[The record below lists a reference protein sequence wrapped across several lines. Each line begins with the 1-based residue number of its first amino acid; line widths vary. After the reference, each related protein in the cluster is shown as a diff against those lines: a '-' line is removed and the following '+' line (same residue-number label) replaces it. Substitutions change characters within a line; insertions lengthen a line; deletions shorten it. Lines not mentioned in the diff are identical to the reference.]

1 MHNEKQLFLI
11 REWRVDLRGRL
22 LKKCAQLVPPGQ
34 CGNPT
39 LLYKRYHHTSYF
51 LLTNKQQSTNV
62 MAKSQYGNMT
72 KHDKSRNTR
81 NTLSLSHSLTLS
93 LSLDM
98 LNNPKVTLNLTLSL
112 TISLCHSL
120 SLSLSHTHS
129 HNLSISH
136 SINLSFTH
144 SQHAEQLLFS
154 CLCSKVTLPL
164 SHSLTLDM
172 LNRASV
178 VTNRIEKNI

>member
-22 LKKCAQLVPPGQ
+22 PKKCAKLVPPGQ

-81 NTLSLSHSLTLS
+81 NTLSLSDSLTLS
-93 LSLDM
+93 LSRHAEQ
-98 LNNPKVTLNLTLSL
+98 PKSHSVTLNLTLSL

-120 SLSLSHTHS
+120 SLSLTHTLTIS
-129 HNLSISH
+129 QSLILSISH
-136 SINLSFTH
+136 SL
-144 SQHAEQLLFS
+144 
-154 CLCSKVTLPL
+154 TLNMQNNFCFHVYAQKSL
-164 SHSLTLDM
+164 SHSLIHSTL
-172 LNRASV
+172 
-178 VTNRIEKNI
+178 TC

>member
-93 LSLDM
+93 LSRHAEQ
-98 LNNPKVTLNLTLSL
+98 PKSHSVTLNLTLSL

-144 SQHAEQLLFS
+144 SQHAFVFMSML
-154 CLCSKVTLPL
+154 K
-164 SHSLTLDM
+164 SHSPTL
-172 LNRASV
+172 SF
-178 VTNRIEKNI
+178 IQP

>member
-22 LKKCAQLVPPGQ
+22 PKKCAKLVPPGQ

-93 LSLDM
+93 LS
-98 LNNPKVTLNLTLSL
+98 
-112 TISLCHSL
+112 
-120 SLSLSHTHS
+120 
-129 HNLSISH
+129 
-136 SINLSFTH
+136 
-144 SQHAEQLLFS
+144 HAEQLLFS

-164 SHSLTLDM
+164 SHSFNLDM

-178 VTNRIEKNI
+178 VTNRIEKKNIYKLNFKQGPQAPVARRASYRAKRE

>member
-22 LKKCAQLVPPGQ
+22 PKKCAKLVPPGQ

-98 LNNPKVTLNLTLSL
+98 LNNPKVTLSPS
-112 TISLCHSL
+112 ISLCHSQ
-120 SLSLSHTHS
+120 SHSVTLSLSHTHTLTIS
-129 HNLSISH
+129 QSLILSISH
-136 SINLSFTH
+136 S
-144 SQHAEQLLFS
+144 
-154 CLCSKVTLPL
+154 
-164 SHSLTLDM
+164 LTLNM
-172 LNRASV
+172 QN
-178 VTNRIEKNI
+178 NFCFQC

>member
-22 LKKCAQLVPPGQ
+22 PKKCAKLVPPGQ

-93 LSLDM
+93 LSRHAEQ
-98 LNNPKVTLNLTLSL
+98 PKSHSVTLNLTLSL

-120 SLSLSHTHS
+120 SLSLSHTHT
-129 HNLSISH
+129 LSQSL
-136 SINLSFTH
+136 NLSFYQSLIH
-144 SQHAEQLLFS
+144 SLSTCRTTFVFMSML
-154 CLCSKVTLPL
+154 K
-164 SHSLTLDM
+164 SHSPTL
-172 LNRASV
+172 SF
-178 VTNRIEKNI
+178 IQP

>member
-22 LKKCAQLVPPGQ
+22 LKKCAKLVPPGQ

-93 LSLDM
+93 LSRHAEQ
-98 LNNPKVTLNLTLSL
+98 PKSHSVTLNLTLSL
-112 TISLCHSL
+112 CHSQSHSVSL
-120 SLSLSHTHS
+120 SLSLSLTHTLTIS
-129 HNLSISH
+129 QSLILSISH
-136 SINLSFTH
+136 SL
-144 SQHAEQLLFS
+144 
-154 CLCSKVTLPL
+154 TLNMQNNFCFHVYAQKSL
-164 SHSLTLDM
+164 SHSLSTL
-172 LNRASV
+172 
-178 VTNRIEKNI
+178 TC

>member
-22 LKKCAQLVPPGQ
+22 PKKCAKLVPPGQ

-93 LSLDM
+93 LSRHAEQ
-98 LNNPKVTLNLTLSL
+98 PKSHSVTLNLTLSL
-112 TISLCHSL
+112 TISHSL
-120 SLSLSHTHS
+120 NPHT
-129 HNLSISH
+129 LSILTISQSLIL
-136 SINLSFTH
+136 SI
-144 SQHAEQLLFS
+144 
-154 CLCSKVTLPL
+154 

-178 VTNRIEKNI
+178 VTNPIEKNIYVVLILHLFLRSR